1 MVSRFLSLLMCFQVL
16 ICPALCMAKCA
27 HPVSAVGG
35 LGGSQGT
42 EKTCKCCPHE
52 KSESDQTQDPT
63 RPKQPSDSS
72 DCPDCFCSGSLV
84 IVKDSVAEIDFEHVG
99 IVFVDFAITELAQS
113 SIDAPV
119 CSFNLTRSLYGR
131 DLLRKYCVLL
141 I

>member
-1 MVSRFLSLLMCFQVL
+1 MVSRLLNLLMCFQVL
-16 ICPALCMAKCA
+16 ICPALCLAKCA
-27 HPVSAVGG
+27 HSVSAVGG
-35 LGGSQGT
+35 FNSSKGT
-42 EKTCKCCPHE
+42 APTCKCCPHE
-52 KSESDQTQDPT
+52 ISKSDQTQDPT
-63 RPKQPSDSS
+63 RPKKPSDSS

-119 CSFNLTRSLYGR
+119 CSFDSSRPLYGR